1 MWVARG
7 ALVLETFLCMSGL
20 DFLISSALYFGCHPL
35 ECAQQLFDF
44 PAAPV
49 KRGASLRL
57 LACCSQILVAR
68 LQGGSEPLATTMI
81 LLVELT
87 HVSYDAG
94 AQGGQRRRQIAV
106 RPRCRVALNV
116 AECRQ
121 LGRPVAAIKFAQRA
135 IHTTLHRKQ
144 ACEPKVL
151 KVHLVLPRLVACEGA
166 LAPTVLVLRCQ
177 LIARWHC
184 PLGFLDALA
193 SRLRLCGKAA
203 QQLGRLGRTAPLS
216 YEQRMTNLKIGKA
229 CLKCGALLLD
239 GSTHPSNAASS
250 S

>member
-1 MWVARG
+1 
-7 ALVLETFLCMSGL
+7 
-20 DFLISSALYFGCHPL
+20 
-35 ECAQQLFDF
+35 
-44 PAAPV
+44 
-49 KRGASLRL
+49 
-57 LACCSQILVAR
+57 
-68 LQGGSEPLATTMI
+68 
-81 LLVELT
+81 VELT
-87 HVSYDAG
+87 HISYDVG
-94 AQGGQRRRQIAV
+94 AQGGQRRSQIDV
-106 RPRCRVALNV
+106 RARCRSALII
-116 AECRQ
+116 AKCRQ
-121 LGRPVAAIKFAQRA
+121 LGRPNAAVKFAA
-135 IHTTLHRKQ
+135 EHVLNAPLNCTQ
-144 ACEPKVL
+144 ACEPKFL
-151 KVHLVLPRLVACEGA
+151 KVQLVLPRLVACEGA